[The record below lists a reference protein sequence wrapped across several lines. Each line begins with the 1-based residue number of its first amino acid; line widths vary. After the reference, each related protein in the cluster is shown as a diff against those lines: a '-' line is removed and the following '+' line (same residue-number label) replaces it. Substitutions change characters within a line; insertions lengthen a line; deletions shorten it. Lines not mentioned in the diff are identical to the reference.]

1 MMDGVFHGCPNK
13 KSFLQR
19 VGDSTEDDVTIRSGR
34 LYELKDWQLNVINS
48 TKQVLSVIQK
58 NAKEQ

>member
-19 VGDSTEDDVTIRSGR
+19 AGDSTEDDVTIRSGR